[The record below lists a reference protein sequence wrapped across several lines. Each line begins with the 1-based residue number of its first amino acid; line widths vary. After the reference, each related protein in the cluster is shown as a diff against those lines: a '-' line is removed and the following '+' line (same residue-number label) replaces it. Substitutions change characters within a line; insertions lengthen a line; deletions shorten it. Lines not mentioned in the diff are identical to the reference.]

1 LLKGHG
7 HEVIS
12 AVNGADALDE
22 ARRDPPDMI
31 IADILMPV
39 MDGFTLCRGGRQRT
53 EIPDPEIRYQENGE
67 AAFSGGYRGEHHG
80 AAPHGKRAEK
90 APRSPGS
97 SGERTDRGLGRKN
110 HGA

>member
-1 LLKGHG
+1 MKLLIVDDNKQNLHLLQVLLKGHG

-39 MDGFTLCRGGRQRT
+39 MDGFTLCR
-53 EIPDPEIRYQENGE
+53 
-67 AAFSGGYRGEHHG
+67 
-80 AAPHGKRAEK
+80 
-90 APRSPGS
+90 
-97 SGERTDRGLGRKN
+97 
-110 HGA
+110 